1 MRNAAILN
9 FSAILAMTLAFAA
22 VASSDYD
29 VMLASNTLGVT
40 KVTSAAEYLP
50 LAITYGAVSAGT
62 DTPSKAD
69 SLVMTSNLEAGDE
82 LFVYDHENGK
92 YDVFELEKAEDGST
106 SWKARNVITI
116 GTSGVTTETGTAAEE
131 KELAPGY
138 ACWLHR
144 PNIAS
149 RDDKTVTLAGQVFT
163 GKITVT
169 IAAASGTKAF
179 GQTLIGPPVPSTGDF
194 HLNGGSIDWTGAVKG
209 DEIRLAKEDGTYET
223 VKYTGTQWKWIR
235 YYYENDGGLS
245 RLKKDTDPVIP
256 AGQAAWY
263 ARKAGSNPSF
273 NIEMEVK

>member
-50 LAITYGAVSAGT
+50 LAITYGAVSAGI

-69 SLVMTSNLEAGDE
+69 GLVMTSNLEAGDE

-92 YDVFELEKAEDGST
+92 YDVFELEKAEDGT
-106 SWKARNVITI
+106 ASWKARNVITI

-131 KELAPGY
+131 KVLAPGY

-149 RDDKTVTLAGQVFT
+149 RNDKTVTLAGQVFK

-194 HLNGGSIDWTGAVKG
+194 HLNGGSINWRNAVKG

-223 VKYTGTQWKWIR
+223 VKYTGKQWIR
-235 YYYENDGGLS
+235 YYYKNDGGLS
-245 RLKKDTDPVIP
+245 TLEKDFNPVIP

-263 ARKAGSNPSF
+263 ARKAGNPSF